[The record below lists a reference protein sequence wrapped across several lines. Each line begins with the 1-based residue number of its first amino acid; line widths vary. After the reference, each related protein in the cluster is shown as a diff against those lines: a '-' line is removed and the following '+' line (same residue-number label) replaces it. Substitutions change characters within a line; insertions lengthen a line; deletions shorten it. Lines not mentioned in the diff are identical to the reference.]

1 MSNRSLREVG
11 PGHHELFITV
21 FTAVAMAASKQTG
34 PWPVATLQVDILPSE
49 HTGSNPGWLNNELE
63 DTDQI
68 NPRPSSTTE
77 TL

>member
-11 PGHHELFITV
+11 PGHNELIIPV

-34 PWPVATLQVDILPSE
+34 PRPVATEEVDILPSE

-63 DTDQI
+63 DADHI
-68 NPRPSSTTE
+68 NQS
-77 TL
+77 